1 MILVVIVVVFGSF
14 RGPFLS
20 ILTFVFLLS
29 LPLMPHNLHY
39 HRSSMQ
45 PLFMLINQGAPKVF
59 VFSLEIITDH
69 KVFGNM
75 NVIVF
80 GNKTFVQMLGVIIG
94 GT

>member
-1 MILVVIVVVFGSF
+1 
-14 RGPFLS
+14 
-20 ILTFVFLLS
+20 
-29 LPLMPHNLHY
+29 
-39 HRSSMQ
+39 
-45 PLFMLINQGAPKVF
+45 MLINWGAPKGL
-59 VFSLEIITDH
+59 VFSLEIITHH